1 MYSSPVKKGTYLA
14 LATSLISGVSVYV
27 NSFGVKQVPD
37 PLVFTTAKNLL
48 VAAGLVA
55 LVVLPGAWRELQSLT
70 RKQWLALLSL
80 GLVGGSVP
88 FLLFFYGLSQS
99 TAPSAAFIHKTLF
112 IWVAVLAVPLL
123 GERMGKLPLL
133 ALAALVIGNLVL
145 VGRPAQWGWGPA
157 ELFVLAATLLW
168 AIEAVIVKRVMTGIS
183 ARTAAL
189 GRMVFGAIVMLGFL
203 AATGRT
209 DTVAAMNGIQ
219 WGWVL
224 ITSILLLGYVNGYY
238 HALKNAPATL
248 VASVLVLGSVVTS
261 LLHAVFS
268 ARTYSIEQVAGFG
281 VILAAT
287 AVWVYI
293 GLRLRRQEQD
303 SQALEVTDGG
313 R

>member
-1 MYSSPVKKGTYLA
+1 MNRSLVMKGTYLA
-14 LATSLISGVSVYV
+14 LATALISGVSVYV

-37 PLVFTTAKNLL
+37 PFVFTTVKNLL
-48 VAAGLVA
+48 VAVGLVA
-55 LVVLPGAWRELQSLT
+55 LVLLPGAWREIQSLT

-88 FLLFFYGLSQS
+88 FLLFFYGLSQA

-112 IWVAVLAVPLL
+112 IWVAILAVPLL
-123 GERMGKLPLL
+123 GERIGKLQLL
-133 ALAALVIGNLVL
+133 ALATLVIGNLIL

-168 AIEAVIVKRVMTGIS
+168 AVEAVVARRLMAGIS
-183 ARTAAL
+183 PRTAIL
-189 GRMVFGAIVMLGFL
+189 GRMGFGAIVMLGFL
-203 AATGRT
+203 AVTGRT
-209 DTVAAMNGIQ
+209 DAVAAISGIQ
-219 WGWVL
+219 WSWVL
-224 ITSILLLGYVNGYY
+224 ITSIFLLGYVTGYY

-268 ARTYSIEQVAGFG
+268 ARNYSPEQVFGFG

-287 AVWVYI
+287 ALWVYI
-293 GLRLRRQEQD
+293 GLRLRRQEPD
-303 SQALEVTDGG
+303 YLALEVIDAG

>member
-1 MYSSPVKKGTYLA
+1 
-14 LATSLISGVSVYV
+14 
-27 NSFGVKQVPD
+27 
-37 PLVFTTAKNLL
+37 
-48 VAAGLVA
+48 
-55 LVVLPGAWRELQSLT
+55 
-70 RKQWLALLSL
+70 
-80 GLVGGSVP
+80 
-88 FLLFFYGLSQS
+88 
-99 TAPSAAFIHKTLF
+99 
-112 IWVAVLAVPLL
+112 
-123 GERMGKLPLL
+123 
-133 ALAALVIGNLVL
+133 
-145 VGRPAQWGWGPA
+145 
-157 ELFVLAATLLW
+157 
-168 AIEAVIVKRVMTGIS
+168 
-183 ARTAAL
+183 
-189 GRMVFGAIVMLGFL
+189 
-203 AATGRT
+203 
-209 DTVAAMNGIQ
+209 VAAMNGIQ

>member
-1 MYSSPVKKGTYLA
+1 MNRSLVMKGTYLA
-14 LATSLISGVSVYV
+14 LATALISGVSVYV

-37 PLVFTTAKNLL
+37 PFVFTTVKNLL
-48 VAAGLVA
+48 VAVGLVA
-55 LVVLPGAWRELQSLT
+55 LVLLPGARRELQSLT
-70 RKQWLALLSL
+70 RKQWLALLFL

-88 FLLFFYGLSQS
+88 FLLFFYGLSQA

-112 IWVAVLAVPLL
+112 IWVAILAVPLL
-123 GERMGKLPLL
+123 GERIGKLQLL
-133 ALAALVIGNLVL
+133 ALATLVIGNLAL

-168 AIEAVIVKRVMTGIS
+168 AVEAVVARRLMAGIS
-183 ARTAAL
+183 PRTAIL
-189 GRMVFGAIVMLGFL
+189 GRMGFGAIVMLGFL
-203 AATGRT
+203 AVTGRT
-209 DTVAAMNGIQ
+209 DAVAAMSGIQ
-219 WGWVL
+219 WSWVL
-224 ITSILLLGYVNGYY
+224 ITSIFLLGYVTGYY

-268 ARTYSIEQVAGFG
+268 ARNYSPEQVFGFG

-287 AVWVYI
+287 ALWVYI
-293 GLRLRRQEQD
+293 GLRLRRQEPD
-303 SQALEVTDGG
+303 YLALEVIDAG